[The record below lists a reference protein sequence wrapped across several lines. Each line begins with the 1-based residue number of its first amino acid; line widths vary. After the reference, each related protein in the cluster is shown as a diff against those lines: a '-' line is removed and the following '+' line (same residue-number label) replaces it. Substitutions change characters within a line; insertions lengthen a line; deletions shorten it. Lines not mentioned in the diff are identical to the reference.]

1 MAEPHR
7 TTPSTHIQPSRQ
19 RGNGRIFKRNGSP
32 FFWCAY
38 YLRGREYR
46 ESTVTMD
53 ERKARRFLRA
63 RMDEVGADRTGAKT
77 FIAPRQQHIIVSELL
92 DALEKDYQLR
102 GTASA
107 QFKSHLKHVR
117 NYFGLA
123 RALEVTAEIVDKY
136 IGEQLEAGYKPAT
149 VNRGTQLLRQAYAL
163 AVERKHLHSIPSIRH
178 LDESGNVRQGFFEA
192 PDLRRAVA
200 YLPEHLQDFT
210 LYAYRTGW
218 RKGGITT
225 LRWSDVTKKVI
236 EDKETKERREV
247 EVVFLPGKYWKNGEP
262 QTMPLVAELA
272 EIIARRRAARA
283 VTTKDGVVLSEFIFH
298 RDGKPIGDVR
308 KSWKTACKRAGIPGR
323 LFHDLCRTFAR
334 DADNA
339 GVSRSVAK
347 DVMGRK
353 SEAIYTRYRIVAE
366 DEKAS
371 ALLRMQQTSF
381 AKPEQIIA
389 IPSAAVQ

>member
-1 MAEPHR
+1 M
-7 TTPSTHIQPSRQ
+7 
-19 RGNGRIFKRNGSP
+19 
-32 FFWCAY
+32 
-38 YLRGREYR
+38 
-46 ESTVTMD
+46 
-53 ERKARRFLRA
+53 
-63 RMDEVGADRTGAKT
+63 
-77 FIAPRQQHIIVSELL
+77 
-92 DALEKDYQLR
+92 
-102 GTASA
+102 
-107 QFKSHLKHVR
+107 
-117 NYFGLA
+117 
-123 RALEVTAEIVDKY
+123 
-136 IGEQLEAGYKPAT
+136 
-149 VNRGTQLLRQAYAL
+149 
-163 AVERKHLHSIPSIRH
+163 
-178 LDESGNVRQGFFEA
+178 
-192 PDLRRAVA
+192 
-200 YLPEHLQDFT
+200 
-210 LYAYRTGW
+210 
-218 RKGGITT
+218 
-225 LRWSDVTKKVI
+225 
-236 EDKETKERREV
+236 